1 MIIYIDL
8 DDVLCDY
15 SGAFNHAIALTPAIS
30 FPQSQYGFYANLA
43 PIVGAIE
50 FVTMLRQD
58 VRFDPYILTAPSFH
72 NPMSYTEKRVW
83 VEKHFGI
90 EFTPHLIIC
99 NNKGLLKGDILI
111 DDQVNGRG
119 QEHFEGELIHYGSE
133 QYPDWRAIED
143 YLVRLTTKGEV
154 G

>member
-30 FPQSQYGFYANLA
+30 FPQSQYGFYANLE
-43 PIVGAIE
+43 PIVSGID
-50 FVTMLRQD
+50 VVNKLRQSAL
-58 VRFDPYILTAPSFH
+58 FEPYILTAPSIL
-72 NPMSYTEKRVW
+72 NPLSYTEKRVW
-83 VEKHFGI
+83 VEKHFGL
-90 EFTPHLIIC
+90 EFTQRLIIC
-99 NNKGLLKGDILI
+99 DNKGLLKGDILI
-111 DDQVNGRG
+111 DDQVSGRG
-119 QEHFEGELIHYGSE
+119 QEHFAGELIHYGSE

-154 G
+154 R